1 MPEENPR
8 QPRLRYEIDLIEPEV
23 LDPSSR
29 DFDPGAGLRW
39 PYFEESLFDEG
50 LLDLEGDLHLIET
63 LRGVEEGEY
72 EDPDTGETLDIDN
85 VRMMWL
91 YGAGVSYAFPGWG
104 AVDASAMEDEGE
116 INIADAVP
124 EEEALTGDI
133 IVGQFRTSSGPALF
147 NRWMGDP
154 LEGLSIFHG
163 HLAMAARSAVA
174 SPFLY
179 VMKRIKVVLQ
189 YGPKRREPLAVS
201 RRFRRRGHYYV
212 SVYNSVTGKTK
223 KSIRWR
229 PRLGEMLEMIVDDYN
244 AAQIG
249 LKTALREI
257 EEWR

>member
-29 DFDPGAGLRW
+29 DFDPGAGYRW
-39 PYFEESLFDEG
+39 PYFEERLFEEG
-50 LLDLEGDLHLIET
+50 LINLEDDLDLIET
-63 LRGVEEGEY
+63 LRSIEEGGY
-72 EDPDTGETLDIDN
+72 VDPDTDETIEIEN
-85 VRMMWL
+85 IRMVWM

-116 INIADAVP
+116 LDIADAVP
-124 EEEALTGDI
+124 EERALGGDI
-133 IVGQFRTSSGPALF
+133 IAASFSTSSGPALF
-147 NRWMGDP
+147 NRWAGDP

-163 HLAMAARSAVA
+163 HLAMAARAAVA

-179 VMKRIKVVLQ
+179 VMKRIRIVLQ

-201 RRFRRRGHYYV
+201 KRFRRRGRYYV
-212 SVYNSVTGKTK
+212 SVFNSVSGKTL

-229 PRLGEMLEMIVDDYN
+229 PHLGEMLQMIVYRYN

-249 LKTALREI
+249 LKTALRDI